1 MGEWGRDMT
10 TRRARRTPEDMGS
23 SGEWSAWE
31 AIEGRPHTLLE
42 TLLRPRTV
50 LLASMVIVGLLA
62 LLYLHMA
69 SEVTL
74 ANNQLQAQRAE
85 QLQLERQDQQLH
97 LQLGQATSP
106 AYIARAAQ
114 AMGLSPSLPLPAPAV
129 THSVPTR
136 VPPVPGTRP

>member
-1 MGEWGRDMT
+1 MK
-10 TRRARRTPEDMGS
+10 TRRTRRTPEGENLGS

-31 AIEGRPHTLLE
+31 AIEGHPHTPLE
-42 TLLRPRTV
+42 TLLQPRSV

-74 ANNQLQAQRAE
+74 ANNQLQSERAE
-85 QLQLERQDQQLH
+85 QLQLVRQDQQLH

-106 AYIARAAQ
+106 AYIAHAAQ

-136 VPPVPGTRP
+136 VPPAAEIRP